1 MLIDDIKKRMREAL
15 KAGRSLEKE
24 ILRVAIGEIE
34 TNAARP
40 GKEHGDAESQ
50 AVIRKLLKSNE
61 ETLAVV
67 SDEAQRRTLE
77 QENEILKS
85 LLPRSLDSAE
95 IRAALAAVADQ
106 IRAAKSDGQATGI
119 AMKELK
125 SKGAHVDGKDVAAAV
140 AELRAT
146 TS

>member
-15 KAGRSLEKE
+15 KAGRTVEKE

-34 TNAARP
+34 TNAARA
-40 GKEHGDAESQ
+40 GKDAGDAASQ
-50 AVIRKLLKSNE
+50 AVVRKLLKSNE

-67 SDEAQRRTLE
+67 TDDAQRATLE
-77 QENEILKS
+77 QESEILKS
-85 LLPRSLDSAE
+85 LLPAALGAAE
-95 IRAALAAVADQ
+95 IEAALSPVADQ

-125 SKGAHVDGKDVAAAV
+125 SKGAEVDGKDVAAAV
-140 AELRAT
+140 ARLRAAG
-146 TS
+146 